1 MDQDTVRLMAAK
13 IRHEMVCCDIYD
25 KMMQAFQARG
35 IEAYREIKRSA
46 NYHAI
51 CYYGEEA
58 ALLIEDQGRQAWRE
72 SAEVQEWVARVHE
85 KDPRLGKP
93 LERGCPP
100 SCETDPK
107 IHTGHYEPR

>member
-46 NYHAI
+46 DYHAI
-51 CYYGEEA
+51 CYYGEGA
-58 ALLIEDQGRQAWRE
+58 ARLIEDQSG
-72 SAEVQEWVARVHE
+72 QEWPYPPEVHSW
-85 KDPRLGKP
+85 L
-93 LERGCPP
+93 GCPP
-100 SCETDPK
+100 GCKTDPK